1 VVSSRPFAAAALL
14 LLPAC
19 NVSQHRQDF
28 ALVAGRDRQ
37 LVSAWM
43 RPADSGPGSLWLD
56 TLFFPLD
63 FLGSTWTCLEAPF
76 RDDVAITWGPLGW
89 LATVLPGVSAN
100 WYGDPEKSPLP
111 IKPFAPEPTP
121 ISVAV
126 QPDDLRV
133 LRSAAT
139 DGDRLR
145 AFAEAVRKSLP
156 SGNPKRR
163 WSLDQ
168 RLWQDDLVPRLTAVD
183 LGQDPD
189 R

>member
-1 VVSSRPFAAAALL
+1 MVRSRAAVATLL
-14 LLPAC
+14 LLSAC

-37 LVSAWM
+37 LVSAWLQ
-43 RPADSGPGSLWLD
+43 PADSGPKSLWLD

-89 LATVLPGVSAN
+89 LATLLPGVSAN
-100 WYGDPEKSPLP
+100 WYGDAEKSPLP

-121 ISVAV
+121 IPVAV
-126 QPDDLRV
+126 RPDDLQA
-133 LRSAAT
+133 LRSA
-139 DGDRLR
+139 GSNSERR
-145 AFAEAVRKSLP
+145 RVFAEAVRRSLP
-156 SGNPKRR
+156 PGNPNRR
-163 WSLDQ
+163 WGFDRIFWQTTIMPSL
-168 RLWQDDLVPRLTAVD
+168 TSVD
-183 LGQDPD
+183 LSDGPS